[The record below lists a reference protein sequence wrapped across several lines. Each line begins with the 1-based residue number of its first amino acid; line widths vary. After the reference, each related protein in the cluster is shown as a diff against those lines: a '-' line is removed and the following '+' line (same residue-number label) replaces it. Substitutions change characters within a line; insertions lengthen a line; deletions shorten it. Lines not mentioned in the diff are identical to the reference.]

1 MGLFDKIKQ
10 GLSKTKEAFTEKI
23 DNVLSSF
30 RKVDED
36 LLDELEEALIS
47 ADVGVMT
54 SVDIID
60 RLRNEAKSRKIADS
74 EELKDISTKVGTL
87 EKSDATNTVII
98 QKLCDQLSGLTKA
111 IYSLAVGVGVAI
123 LTVILTALLK

>member
-1 MGLFDKIKQ
+1 MNDDVCKMQHK
-10 GLSKTKEAFTEKI
+10 
-23 DNVLSSF
+23 
-30 RKVDED
+30 RVDEV
-36 LLDELEEALIS
+36 LEQH
-47 ADVGVMT
+47 
-54 SVDIID
+54 
-60 RLRNEAKSRKIADS
+60 S